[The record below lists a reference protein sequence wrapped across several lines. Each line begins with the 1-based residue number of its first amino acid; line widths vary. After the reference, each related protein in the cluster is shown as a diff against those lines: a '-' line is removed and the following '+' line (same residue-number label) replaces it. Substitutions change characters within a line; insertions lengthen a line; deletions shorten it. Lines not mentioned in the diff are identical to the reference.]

1 MPSLINTTELD
12 TEFPV
17 PGQDNDSQ
25 GFRDN
30 FTNVKTNLDT
40 AKTEIE
46 TLQNTTVKVN
56 ADTTFLTTS
65 QGNPAQLI
73 RANLKSFSTATYPPT
88 FEEQATST
96 NLNLNFSEGDY
107 QVYRLLTSAVEIDF
121 DQAGWPAA
129 GRVGKITL
137 ELSSKPGANIEN
149 STTISFENGL
159 DIKFG
164 GSWDA
169 EGTLTIPDTGN
180 PVFIELWTRQGGTTI
195 FARNLGEFN

>member
-30 FTNVKTNLDT
+30 FTNIKTNLDT

-56 ADTTFLTTS
+56 ADTTFLTTG

-73 RANLKSFSTATYPPT
+73 RANLKSFSTATFPPT

-96 NLNLNFSEGDY
+96 NLNLNFNQGDY

-121 DQAGWPAA
+121 DQSGWPGA

-137 ELSSKPGANIEN
+137 ELTSTFAGG
-149 STTISFENGL
+149 TTISFDNNL
-159 DIKFG
+159 NVKFDS
-164 GSWDA
+164 SWN
-169 EGTLTIPDTGN
+169 EGEVLIANNTN

>member
-46 TLQNTTVKVN
+46 TLQNSTVKVN

-96 NLNLNFSEGDY
+96 NLNLNFNQGDY

-137 ELSSKPGANIEN
+137 ELTSTFAGG
-149 STTISFENGL
+149 TTISFDNNLNVKLDSSWNNGEIL
-159 DIKFG
+159 I
-164 GSWDA
+164 A
-169 EGTLTIPDTGN
+169 NNAN
-180 PVFIELWTRQGGTTI
+180 PVFIEL
-195 FARNLGEFN
+195 

>member
-30 FTNVKTNLDT
+30 FTNIKTNLDT

-73 RANLKSFSTATYPPT
+73 RANLKSFSTAKFPAAADD
-88 FEEQATST
+88 EEITST
-96 NLNLNFSEGDY
+96 LLTLNFNDGDY
-107 QVYRLLTSAVEIDF
+107 QVYGFTQGDVEINF
-121 DQAGWPAA
+121 NQSGWPSS

-137 ELSSKPGANIEN
+137 ELTSTAAGG
-149 STTISFENGL
+149 TTISFDNNL
-159 DIKFG
+159 NIKFDS
-164 GSWDA
+164 SWD
-169 EGTLTIPDTGN
+169 EGTTLIANNTN

>member
-46 TLQNTTVKVN
+46 TLQNTVVTKN
-56 ADTTFLTTS
+56 ADTTFLTT
-65 QGNPAQLI
+65 GNGDPVQLI
-73 RANLKSFSTATYPPT
+73 KANLKSFSTVASNS
-88 FEEQATST
+88 EQVSALTLDF
-96 NLNLNFSEGDY
+96 NKGNY
-107 QVYRLLTSAVEIDF
+107 QVYQFQSNSSATIIIDSN
-121 DQAGWPAA
+121 QSSWPTA

-137 ELSSKPGANIEN
+137 ELTSARAGG
-149 STTISFENGL
+149 TTISFNSNL
-159 DIKFG
+159 NVKFDS
-164 GSWDA
+164 SWQA
-169 EGTLTIPDTGN
+169 GTTLISNNTN
-180 PVFIELWTRQGGTTI
+180 PVFIEVWTRQGGTTL